1 MSDILDTLKSAGGAL
16 LNTAAD
22 QMKEL
27 ESKAQALRDMAAQ
40 MLRDRERLQVLAP
53 IVARKDA
60 KAGDAIKSHISA
72 GVTLQQRVQAILQKI
87 DAALIALK
95 QNAGLAELGGFVVPA
110 LLFSTIAAIYYAL
123 YSYNK
128 KTDVLLKNAEMV
140 AQTGGTPEQK
150 AALYRTASGLPAE
163 AGSFSLATVPRWVWI
178 AGAAGVGIFFFM
190 RARRQ

>member
-1 MSDILDTLKSAGGAL
+1 MSGILDTLKSAGGAL
-16 LNTAAD
+16 LSTAAD

-110 LLFSTIAAIYYAL
+110 LLFSTIAAVYYAL

-128 KTDVLLKNAEMV
+128 KTDVLLKNAEIV
-140 AQTGGTPEQK
+140 AQTGGTVEQK
-150 AALYRTASGLPAE
+150 TALYRAAGGLPAD
-163 AGSFSLATVPRWVWI
+163 AGSFSLAAVPSWVWI
-178 AGAAGVGIFFFM
+178 AGAAGVGLFFFM
-190 RARRQ
+190 RARK

>member
-87 DAALIALK
+87 DAALATLK

-150 AALYRTASGLPAE
+150 AALYRAASGLPAE
-163 AGSFSLATVPRWVWI
+163 AGSFSLAAVPSWVWI
-178 AGAAGVGIFFFM
+178 AGAAGVGLFFFT
-190 RARRQ
+190 RARK

>member
-1 MSDILDTLKSAGGAL
+1 MSGILDTLKSAGGAL
-16 LNTAAD
+16 LSTAAD

-123 YSYNK
+123 YAYNK
-128 KTDVLLKNAEMV
+128 KSDVLLKNAEIV
-140 AQTGGTPEQK
+140 AQTGGTVEQK
-150 AALYRTASGLPAE
+150 TALYRAAGGLPAE
-163 AGSFSLATVPRWVWI
+163 AGSFSLAAVPRWVWI
-178 AGAAGVGIFFFM
+178 AGAAGVGLFFFM
-190 RARRQ
+190 RARK

>member
-1 MSDILDTLKSAGGAL
+1 MSGILDTLKSAGGAL
-16 LNTAAD
+16 LSTAAD

-40 MLRDRERLQVLAP
+40 MLRDRERLRVLAP

-60 KAGDAIKSHISA
+60 KAGDAIKAHIDA

-87 DAALIALK
+87 DAALVALK

-140 AQTGGTPEQK
+140 AQTGGTVEQK
-150 AALYRTASGLPAE
+150 TALYRAAGGLPAD
-163 AGSFSLATVPRWVWI
+163 AGSFSLAAIPRWAWI

-190 RARRQ
+190 RARK

>member
-1 MSDILDTLKSAGGAL
+1 MSSILDTLKSAGGAL

-60 KAGDAIKSHISA
+60 KAGDAIKAHIGA
-72 GVTLQQRVQAILQKI
+72 GVTLQHRVQAILQKI
-87 DAALIALK
+87 DAALATLK

-128 KTDVLLKNAEMV
+128 KTDVLLKNAEIV
-140 AQTGGTPEQK
+140 AQTGGTVEQK
-150 AALYRTASGLPAE
+150 TALYRAAGGLPAE
-163 AGSFSLATVPRWVWI
+163 TGSFSLATVPSWAWI
-178 AGAAGVGIFFFM
+178 AGAAGVGLFFFM
-190 RARRQ
+190 RARK

>member
-1 MSDILDTLKSAGGAL
+1 MSGILDTLKSAGGAL

-123 YSYNK
+123 YAYNK
-128 KTDVLLKNAEMV
+128 KSDVLLKNAEIV
-140 AQTGGTPEQK
+140 AQTGGTVEQK
-150 AALYRTASGLPAE
+150 TALYRAANGLPAE
-163 AGSFSLATVPRWVWI
+163 AGSFSLAAVPRWVWI
-178 AGAAGVGIFFFM
+178 AGAAGVGVFFFM
-190 RARRQ
+190 RARK

>member
-1 MSDILDTLKSAGGAL
+1 MSDILDTVKSAGGAL

-27 ESKAQALRDMAAQ
+27 ESKAQALRDMAAK

-150 AALYRTASGLPAE
+150 AALYRVSHGLPAE
-163 AGSFSLATVPRWVWI
+163 SGFSLSSVPLWAWGV
-178 AGAAGVGIFFFM
+178 GAAAIVGYMFM
-190 RARRQ
+190 RRGKQ

>member
-1 MSDILDTLKSAGGAL
+1 MSGILDTLKSAGGAL

-60 KAGDAIKSHISA
+60 KAGDAIKAHISA

-123 YSYNK
+123 YAYNK
-128 KTDVLLKNAEMV
+128 KTDVLLKNAEIV
-140 AQTGGTPEQK
+140 AQTGGTVEQK
-150 AALYRTASGLPAE
+150 TALYRAAGGLPAE
-163 AGSFSLATVPRWVWI
+163 AGSFSLAAVPRWVWI
-178 AGAAGVGIFFFM
+178 AGAAGVGLFFFM
-190 RARRQ
+190 RARK

>member
-1 MSDILDTLKSAGGAL
+1 MSGLLDTLKSAGGAL

-60 KAGDAIKSHISA
+60 KAGDAIKAHIAA

-128 KTDVLLKNAEMV
+128 KTDVLLKNAEIV
-140 AQTGGTPEQK
+140 AQTDATPEQK
-150 AALYRTASGLPAE
+150 TALYRAAHGLPAE
-163 AGSFSLATVPRWVWI
+163 SGFSLSSVPLWAWGV
-178 AGAAGVGIFFFM
+178 GAAGVGLFFFM
-190 RARRQ
+190 RARK